1 MNKILADKY
10 KINKTLDK
18 RYPVLIVNLEENLN
32 DIYSKVNQCE
42 FKEYCL
48 KSSFR
53 NNNELNC
60 VSIPYWHKN
69 PKDFILALQSLN
81 INTLQIGGINIL
93 SVIEIIRRNTNIK
106 IIIVEELWINSETL
120 LNKKE
125 KVENNINLSNVPM
138 EDLIVEI
145 EKRKS
150 ATIKTAIENINNS
163 IKELKKLNYKI
174 YNDDD
179 TNVFLKE
186 IFIEDDIIYFG
197 QDYAD

>member
-18 RYPVLIVNLEENLN
+18 RYPLLIVNLEENLN

-60 VSIPYWHKN
+60 VPIPYWHQN

-81 INTLQIGGINIL
+81 TNILQIGGINIL
-93 SVIEIIRRNTNIK
+93 PVIDIICRNTNIK
-106 IIIVEELWINSETL
+106 IIIVEELWINL
-120 LNKKE
+120 LNKQEVK
-125 KVENNINLSNVPM
+125 NNINLSNVPM
-138 EDLIVEI
+138 EDLIAEI

-197 QDYAD
+197 QDYSD

>member
-1 MNKILADKY
+1 
-10 KINKTLDK
+10 
-18 RYPVLIVNLEENLN
+18 
-32 DIYSKVNQCE
+32 
-42 FKEYCL
+42 
-48 KSSFR
+48 
-53 NNNELNC
+53 
-60 VSIPYWHKN
+60 
-69 PKDFILALQSLN
+69 
-81 INTLQIGGINIL
+81 
-93 SVIEIIRRNTNIK
+93 
-106 IIIVEELWINSETL
+106 
-120 LNKKE
+120 
-125 KVENNINLSNVPM
+125 M

>member
-60 VSIPYWHKN
+60 VSIPY
-69 PKDFILALQSLN
+69 
-81 INTLQIGGINIL
+81 
-93 SVIEIIRRNTNIK
+93 
-106 IIIVEELWINSETL
+106 
-120 LNKKE
+120 
-125 KVENNINLSNVPM
+125 
-138 EDLIVEI
+138 
-145 EKRKS
+145 
-150 ATIKTAIENINNS
+150 
-163 IKELKKLNYKI
+163 
-174 YNDDD
+174 
-179 TNVFLKE
+179 
-186 IFIEDDIIYFG
+186 
-197 QDYAD
+197 